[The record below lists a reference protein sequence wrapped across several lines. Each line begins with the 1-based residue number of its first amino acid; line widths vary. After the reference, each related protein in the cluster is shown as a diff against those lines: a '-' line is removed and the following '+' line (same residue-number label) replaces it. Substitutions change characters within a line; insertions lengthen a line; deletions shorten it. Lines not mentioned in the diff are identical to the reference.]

1 MGQAWRSM
9 SETDDLV
16 RRLPA
21 IDYAHPVIDRDRAV
35 SGLIGHM
42 KLLGLEPIRVRWM
55 PDAEE
60 GFLRAERG
68 PGSSEWKRRL
78 NAVEVDTDTGAGG
91 SPRYL
96 TRAEL
101 WPVAWR
107 PFEDRARRSAAGS
120 VERRTL
126 REHLTTGWTA
136 AGGAVRALSYLAAL
150 GSAKGRLE
158 KIACEG
164 GLRLWSP
171 LFEAYAAGLWL
182 YWILHQEVV
191 AVARPALRTVDE
203 TLHCPDGPA
212 VAWPGGAQYYFWRGM
227 EVPKRLIMEPEELR
241 ARAIVGEPNRE
252 LQRVMLERFGY
263 DRFILE
269 LAAVP
274 VQADGFGTL
283 YRIHMGR
290 YRQSLALVHVT
301 NSTPEP
307 DGTRK
312 RYFLRVPPNVRTAR
326 EAVAWTFGMRAAQ
339 YRPGRET

>member
-1 MGQAWRSM
+1 M
-9 SETDDLV
+9 SETEGLR
-16 RRLPA
+16 RRLPE
-21 IDYAHPVIDRDRAV
+21 IDYANPAIERDHAAA
-35 SGLIGHM
+35 GLIEH
-42 KLLGLEPIRVRWM
+42 LRRLGLEPVRVRWM

-68 PGSSEWKRRL
+68 PGNSDWKRRL
-78 NAVEVDTDTGAGG
+78 NAAEVGKDTGVEA

-96 TRAEL
+96 ARAQL
-101 WPVAWR
+101 WPLAWR
-107 PFEDRARRSAAGS
+107 SFEDRARRSAAGS

-191 AVARPALRTVDE
+191 AVARPAFRTVDE
-203 TLHCPDGPA
+203 ALHCPDGPA

-227 EVPKRLIMEPEELR
+227 EVPKRLIMEPEGLR

-283 YRIHMGR
+283 YRIHMGP
-290 YRQSLALVHVT
+290 YRESLALVHVT

-307 DGTRK
+307 DGTRE
-312 RYFLRVPPNVRTAR
+312 RYFLRVPPRMKTAR
-326 EAVAWTFGMRAAQ
+326 EAVAWTFGMRAED
-339 YRPGRET
+339 YRPAQET